1 MTRRTKTPAERAQ
14 EQFDVAARIAERLH
28 EKQQKAAVEL
38 DRLTDEHAAA
48 VRRRD
53 YLAQHPDLPKQKT
66 PANQSG
72 ATPA

>member
-14 EQFDVAARIAERLH
+14 EQYDVASRIAERLH
-28 EKQQKAAVEL
+28 EKQQRAAAEL
-38 DRLTDEHAAA
+38 DQLTDEHAAA

-66 PANQSG
+66 PATKSG
-72 ATPA
+72 DNPA